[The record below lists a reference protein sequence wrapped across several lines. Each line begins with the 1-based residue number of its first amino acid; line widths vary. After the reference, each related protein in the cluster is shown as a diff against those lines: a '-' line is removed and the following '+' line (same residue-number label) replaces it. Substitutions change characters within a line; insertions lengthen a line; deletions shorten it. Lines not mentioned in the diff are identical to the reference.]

1 MESRFLWRGLPP
13 GRLNGLDA
21 LILNEPY
28 TTVSLAPAMMGVGSV
43 IGRRWSPVFCG
54 AVSPRV
60 GLNGLDALILNDPYT
75 TVSLAPAMIGSAVES
90 RFLWRGLPPGRLN
103 GLDALILNE
112 PYTTVSLAPAMMAA
126 SSSSDRSAALRGGPT
141 SSTSIRFGMTL
152 ATILR

>member
-28 TTVSLAPAMMGVGSV
+28 TTVSLASSYD
-43 IGRRWSPVFCG
+43 R
-54 AVSPRV
+54 
-60 GLNGLDALILNDPYT
+60 
-75 TVSLAPAMIGSAVES
+75 SAVES

-112 PYTTVSLAPAMMAA
+112 PYTTVSLAPAMIGRRWSPVFCGAVSPRVGSMA
-126 SSSSDRSAALRGGPT
+126 SML
-141 SSTSIRFGMTL
+141 
-152 ATILR
+152 